1 MTPANDTPAR
11 NTAAG
16 NTSAKNTGEGSPTPQ
31 VIQAYGDGGFTVSGV
46 RHEGPAVVLRNQTLP
61 WSPPDDLAALTTAD
75 FAPVLGPAAVEIVL
89 LGCGRR
95 AALVPADLR
104 AALRAAGVSLEAMDT
119 GAACRT
125 FNLLQIEGRRVAAML
140 VAIS

>member
-1 MTPANDTPAR
+1 MTPAN
-11 NTAAG
+11 N
-16 NTSAKNTGEGSPTPQ
+16 SGEGSSTPQ

-61 WSPPDDLAALTTAD
+61 WSPPDDLAALTTED
-75 FAPVLGPAAVEIVL
+75 FAPVLGPAAAVEIVL

-95 AALVPADLR
+95 AALVPATLR

-125 FNLLQIEGRRVAAML
+125 FNLLQVEGRRVAAML
-140 VAIS
+140 VAIP